1 VNEAVLDAS
10 VVLRWAFADEA
21 DREGALHVAARLA
34 DGTLR
39 AVAPPTFLAEVAGV
53 LVRAIGAGRLPRD
66 AADAVMAELVKVAID
81 EVEPHGFAVA
91 AMKHALGHG
100 LHIQDATYLETAR
113 RTGAPLITA
122 DRVQLQAATDMGL
135 ATLALSEVP
144 APAA

>member
-1 VNEAVLDAS
+1 MNEAVLDAS
-10 VVLRWAFADEA
+10 VVLRWAFDDEA

-53 LVRAIGAGRLPRD
+53 LVRAIRAGRLPRI

-81 EVEPHGFAVA
+81 EVEPHGLAVA

-100 LHIQDATYLETAR
+100 LHVPDATYLETAR

-122 DRVQLQAATDMGL
+122 DRAQLQAATDMGL

-144 APAA
+144 AQEA